1 MANYPQYGYQ
11 PQQMGYQPQMQPMYQ
26 QYQTPMQAPQAQ
38 VQQEQFFCRPVASA
52 EEARGVPVDFNG
64 TPMIFPQLNAGKI
77 YVKIFDRG
85 SGSAIFR
92 EFRMVEEPRQE
103 TQAPAGVAFAPM
115 SELESLREYVRR
127 LEMKLESMTR
137 REEMPNDQPV

>member
-1 MANYPQYGYQ
+1 MANYPQYNYQ
-11 PQQMGYQPQMQPMYQ
+11 PQQMGYAPQMQPVYPQPQYLPAQ
-26 QYQTPMQAPQAQ
+26 QP
-38 VQQEQFFCRPVASA
+38 QQEQMFCRPVASA

-64 TPMIFPQLNAGKI
+64 TPMIFPHLNAGKI

-92 EFRMVEEPRQE
+92 EFRMVEEPKQE
-103 TQAPAGVAFAPM
+103 TQTPAGVAFAPM
-115 SELESLREYVRR
+115 SELEALREYVRK